1 MTQFIIFLII
11 GLGGIVVGYYFAVR
25 RKTRDAV
32 DKRSVEKQENLRKV
46 REYAA
51 GKQEVTN
58 DEIEKLLN
66 VSDATATRYL
76 DELEREGV
84 LKQIGRTG
92 RFVRYKIL

>member
-1 MTQFIIFLII
+1 MIQFLTFLII

-76 DELEREGV
+76 DELEREGK

>member
-1 MTQFIIFLII
+1 MIQFLTFLII

-32 DKRSVEKQENLRKV
+32 DKRSVEKEENLRKV

-51 GKQEVTN
+51 GREEVTN
-58 DEIEKLLN
+58 NEIEKLLN
-66 VSDATATRYL
+66 ISDATATRYL

>member
-1 MTQFIIFLII
+1 MIQFLTFLII

-32 DKRSVEKQENLRKV
+32 DKRSVEKEENLRKD

-51 GKQEVTN
+51 GREEVTN
-58 DEIEKLLN
+58 NEIEKLLN
-66 VSDATATRYL
+66 ISDATATRYL

-92 RFVRYKIL
+92 RFVRYRIL

>member
-1 MTQFIIFLII
+1 MIQFLTFLII

-32 DKRSVEKQENLRKV
+32 DKRSVEKEENLRKV

-51 GKQEVTN
+51 GREEVTN
-58 DEIEKLLN
+58 NEIEKLLN
-66 VSDATATRYL
+66 ISDATATRYL

-92 RFVRYKIL
+92 RFVRYRIL

>member
-1 MTQFIIFLII
+1 MIQFLTFLII

-32 DKRSVEKQENLRKV
+32 DKRSVEKDENLKGV
-46 REYAA
+46 REYVA
-51 GKQEVTN
+51 GREEVTN
-58 DEIEKLLN
+58 NEIEKLLN

>member
-1 MTQFIIFLII
+1 MIQFLTFLII

-32 DKRSVEKQENLRKV
+32 DKRSVEKEENLRKV

-51 GKQEVTN
+51 GREEGTN
-58 DEIEKLLN
+58 NEIEKLLN
-66 VSDATATRYL
+66 ISDATATRYL

-92 RFVRYKIL
+92 RFVRYRIL